1 MDNQFQLPDKVIV
14 ASGTEEPSRVY
25 QLTPTRMFYVTDC
38 GRGFAVNVFDDFLQ
52 AAINDGLPFVMVWCP
67 QREIVH

>member
-14 ASGTEEPSRVY
+14 ASGNDEPSHVY

-67 QREIVH
+67 QREVVH

>member
-14 ASGTEEPSRVY
+14 ASGNDEPSPVY
-25 QLTPTRMFYVTDC
+25 QLTPARQFYLTDC
-38 GRGFAVNVFDDFLQ
+38 CRGFAVNVLDDFLQ

-67 QREIVH
+67 QRETIH

>member
-14 ASGTEEPSRVY
+14 ASGTEEPSHVY
-25 QLTPTRMFYVTDC
+25 QLTPTQMFYVTDC

-52 AAINDGLPFVMVWCP
+52 AAINDGRPLVMVWCP